1 MATKQE
7 LKEIA
12 DVMRL
17 CALEDPTYNAVKF
30 EMVRLA
36 AKIEKLTPKIAVDV
50 PVDLIAKTKESS
62 IIN

>member
-12 DVMRL
+12 QIMRVT
-17 CALEDPTYNAVKF
+17 ANADPTYKGVRL

-36 AKIEKLTPKIAVDV
+36 NKIEKLTPMVAIQY
-50 PVDLIAKTKESS
+50 PVNGKVSLA
-62 IIN
+62 